1 MKCRRVRKLLT
12 EYADETLSIS
22 VEEQVRLHLSSCR
35 QCAMLSEELAHV
47 VGVLQALPKLE
58 TSPDFAHQL
67 RRHLPVAVALSRRPT
82 ARSGFLSWLHLWRPS
97 GTRRLGLVLTPIALG
112 LGLALYLFSFSPLG
126 SQGPV
131 ANMEPVI
138 SEGAYLATIAREHAG
153 YVSEHPLI
161 DSSAANLKAVATAT
175 LP

>member
-35 QCAMLSEELAHV
+35 RCATLSEELAQV
-47 VGVLQALPKLE
+47 VGMLQALPRLE

-67 RRHLPVAVALSRRPT
+67 RRHLPMAVALSRRAP
-82 ARSGFLSWLHLWRPS
+82 ARSGFLSWLHLWRPT
-97 GTRRLGLVLTPIALG
+97 GTRRLGLVITPVALG
-112 LGLALYLFSFSPLG
+112 LGLALYLFSLTSLG
-126 SQGPV
+126 TQKPI

-153 YVSEHPLI
+153 YVSEHPLL